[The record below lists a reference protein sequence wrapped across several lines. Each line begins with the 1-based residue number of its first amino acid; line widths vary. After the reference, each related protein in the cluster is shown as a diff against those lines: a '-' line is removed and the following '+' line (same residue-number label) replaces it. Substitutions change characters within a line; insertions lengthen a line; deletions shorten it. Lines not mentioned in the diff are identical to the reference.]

1 MKRFLSILKYLSS
14 YWGLV
19 SLNISFNI
27 LSVVF
32 SLFSLTMA
40 IPFMGILFDNQPLVE
55 TAPELSL
62 SVESIQ
68 QNFNFLLSQII
79 QNQGKESALL
89 IVCLIVVAMT
99 FFKTGFK
106 YLADYFMAS
115 LRNFVIKDIR
125 NKIYNKL
132 LSLPLSF
139 YSEMKKGDIISR
151 ISVDVQ
157 EVEAS
162 IVSSLSMLFR
172 DPITIIVYMASL
184 FIISPSLTV
193 FVLIL
198 LPISGLIIGRL
209 GTNLKKTSMKGQRR
223 LGALL
228 SIIEETISGLRVI
241 KAFNSE
247 TKMYTRFQSTN
258 SFYTRL
264 IIKMNRRKLLASPLS
279 EFLGTIV
286 MIIVMWYGGSLV
298 LNNESSLTSQALIGF
313 IIIFSQIIS
322 PAKSFST
329 AYYDLQ
335 KGLASAER
343 IDELLDEEVKI
354 VEKENAKSITEFKNS
369 IEFRNVSFQYEKEP
383 VLKNINIKIEKGK
396 TIAIVGQSGSGKSTI
411 ADLIPR
417 FYDVEHGD
425 ILIDGVSIK
434 NYKLNDLRSL
444 IGYVSQEAIL
454 FNDSF
459 FNNIS
464 FGMQNAELNL
474 VKSAAEIANAH
485 DFIESSKNGYYTN
498 VGDRGNKLS
507 GGEKQRISIARAV
520 MKNPP
525 ILILDEA
532 TSSLD
537 TESERLVQEALINLM
552 KNRTSIV
559 IAHRLSTIHHA
570 DEILVVN
577 EGEIVE
583 RGTHDQLIIK
593 NGEYKKLHD
602 YQMFV

>member
-1 MKRFLSILKYLSS
+1 VKRFLSILKYLSS

>member
-1 MKRFLSILKYLSS
+1 
-14 YWGLV
+14 
-19 SLNISFNI
+19 
-27 LSVVF
+27 
-32 SLFSLTMA
+32 MA